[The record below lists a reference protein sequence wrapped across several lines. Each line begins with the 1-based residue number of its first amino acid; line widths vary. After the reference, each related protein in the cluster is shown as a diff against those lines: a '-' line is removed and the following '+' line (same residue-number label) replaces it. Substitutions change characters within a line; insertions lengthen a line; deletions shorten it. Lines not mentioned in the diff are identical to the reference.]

1 MQTDIQYMIC
11 MQAVLWKY
19 LIQREHVY
27 ENVLTDMLTT
37 SNNVGKKIHHK
48 NYFMPFI
55 LIVINIVN
63 KNGKQDGSFT
73 GFGSWPIF
81 KIKEVA
87 CLKMDLS

>member
-1 MQTDIQYMIC
+1 
-11 MQAVLWKY
+11 
-19 LIQREHVY
+19 
-27 ENVLTDMLTT
+27 MLTT

-73 GFGSWPIF
+73 GFGS
-81 KIKEVA
+81 
-87 CLKMDLS
+87 

>member
-1 MQTDIQYMIC
+1 MIC

-37 SNNVGKKIHHK
+37 SNNVGKKIYHK

-63 KNGKQDGSFT
+63 KNGKLRMVHLQAL
-73 GFGSWPIF
+73 
-81 KIKEVA
+81 EVDQF
-87 CLKMDLS
+87 LT